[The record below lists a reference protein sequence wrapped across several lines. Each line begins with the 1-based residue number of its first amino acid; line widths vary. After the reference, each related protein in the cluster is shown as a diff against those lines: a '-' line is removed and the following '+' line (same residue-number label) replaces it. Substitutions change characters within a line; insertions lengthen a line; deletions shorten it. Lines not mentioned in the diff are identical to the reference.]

1 MKRLDES
8 GFSLIELVVVIAM
21 VAIISAIAIPNMIGW
36 RGERQLRGAVN
47 NLLGNLQ
54 LARMQAIREAEIVA
68 ISFNEV
74 GGTYSI
80 FFDSK
85 TVGNIGE
92 LDAGE
97 RTIRKVTLPTGV
109 TIQAA
114 SFSGG
119 VAWMN
124 YNTKGMPDK
133 FGSVTMRN
141 SAGTQ
146 LKLVVNKIGRLRI
159 E

>member
-8 GFSLIELVVVIAM
+8 GFSLIEIVVVIAI
-21 VAIISAIAIPNMIGW
+21 VAIVSAIAIPNMIGW
-36 RGERQLRGAVN
+36 RGERQLRGAAN
-47 NLLGNLQ
+47 NLLGDFQ
-54 LARMQAIREAEIVA
+54 LARMQAIREAENV
-68 ISFNEV
+68 SVRFTV
-74 GGTYSI
+74 GGGTYSI
-80 FFDSK
+80 FVDPNK
-85 TVGNIGE
+85 NGNQ
-92 LDAGE
+92 DAGE
-97 RTIRKVTLPTGV
+97 RTIRDVTLPTGV

-133 FGSVTMRN
+133 FGSATLQN
-141 SAGTQ
+141 TAGTQ
-146 LKLVVNKIGRLRI
+146 LKLAMNRIGRLRF